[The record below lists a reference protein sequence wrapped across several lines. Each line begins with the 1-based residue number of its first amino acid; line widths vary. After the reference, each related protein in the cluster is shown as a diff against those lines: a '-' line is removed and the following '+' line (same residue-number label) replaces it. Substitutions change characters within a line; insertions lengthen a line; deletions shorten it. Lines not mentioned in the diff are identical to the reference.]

1 MSGRDPRADPQPG
14 DIFRDPQEVYARKIV
29 KRESDR
35 VLVEIGAN
43 NRGWQ
48 KLATWQ
54 KWAARSGVTIAT

>member
-1 MSGRDPRADPQPG
+1 VIPAPIHSQA

-48 KLATWQ
+48 KLATWH
-54 KWAARSGVTIAT
+54 KWAARRE